1 MFKFGFLKNNE
12 DKEKDV
18 DVKKSTINWIP
29 ASKVEVSELQIEKQY
44 DPDDYIDTVI
54 FPSCKL
60 RLIRSEKALRDL
72 KEQNSIN
79 IVEAESQH
87 SDLIP
92 SKYEGGLKIWEC
104 TYDLAQY
111 IFENNIEFKDK
122 FVLDLGCGTGVIGLV
137 ALLKNSIV
145 HFQDYV
151 RISYYVMYVLG
162 MHFYNWIC
170 EQIVLQNVEVITTVT
185 IPNVLLNFEDR
196 ENTLKRCEFFCGD
209 WESFTK
215 LRTSSD
221 GNELTKYD
229 LIFTSE
235 TIYNPDNHK
244 KLYEVF
250 KQRLKR
256 DGIGLIA
263 GKSYYFGVGGGMRQF
278 QNFIEGD
285 GIFDVNVTW
294 KSREGLQREILKI
307 TRKQQLSL

>member
-1 MFKFGFLKNNE
+1 MFKFGFSKNNE

-29 ASKVEVSELQIEKQY
+29 ARKVEVSELQIEKQY
-44 DPDDYIDTVI
+44 DPDDYNDTVI
-54 FPSCKL
+54 FSNCKL
-60 RLIRSEKALRDL
+60 KLIRSEKALRDL

-79 IVEAESQH
+79 IVEAELQH

-104 TYDLAQY
+104 TYDLVQY

-145 HFQDYV
+145 HFQDY
-151 RISYYVMYVLG
+151 
-162 MHFYNWIC
+162 
-170 EQIVLQNVEVITTVT
+170 NVEVITTVT
-185 IPNVLLNFEDR
+185 VPNILLNFEDR

-215 LRTSSD
+215 LHTSSD
-221 GNELTKYD
+221 ENELTKYD

-235 TIYNPDNHK
+235 TIYNPGNHK

-278 QNFIEGD
+278 QNIIEGD

>member
-145 HFQDYV
+145 HFQDY
-151 RISYYVMYVLG
+151 
-162 MHFYNWIC
+162 
-170 EQIVLQNVEVITTVT
+170 NVEVITTVT

>member
-29 ASKVEVSELQIEKQY
+29 ATKVEISELQIEKQY

-54 FPSCKL
+54 FSNCKL
-60 RLIRSEKALRDL
+60 KLIRSEKALRDL

-79 IVEAESQH
+79 IVEAELQH

-145 HFQDYV
+145 HFQDY
-151 RISYYVMYVLG
+151 
-162 MHFYNWIC
+162 
-170 EQIVLQNVEVITTVT
+170 NVEVITTVT
-185 IPNVLLNFEDR
+185 VPNVLLNFEDR

-215 LRTSSD
+215 LHTSSD

-235 TIYNPDNHK
+235 TIYNPNNHK

-250 KQRLKR
+250 KQRLKQ

-278 QNFIEGD
+278 QNFIEAD